1 MSRGDI
7 VTIFS
12 REIQCYQRC
21 VTAAPQPPGGPSL
34 PPGLLEKTDKEK
46 GPVDRQQNGFP
57 LSALVPEAAPQA
69 VKQEGGEEN
78 NDHDGVNP

>member
-1 MSRGDI
+1 MLST
-7 VTIFS
+7 VCTCS
-12 REIQCYQRC
+12 
-21 VTAAPQPPGGPSL
+21 AAAVPDGRPC